1 MGLEG
6 NIWNGKSIDGDWIK
20 KHEVDEIDYDKEEK
34 DSKDS
39 FDYLFTEDELE
50 EMRLEIEKEDEQKR
64 STKMLEESEMND
76 DEMRTLWGAEELG
89 KSTINTPSTHKL
101 EESISSRGMEIYDE
115 KEFEQA
121 LEDFNKT
128 VNDGDPI
135 KEETNAEINRIM
147 QQMELDW

>member
-6 NIWNGKSIDGDWIK
+6 NIWNGKSLDGDWIR

-39 FDYLFTEDELE
+39 FDYLFTEEELE

-64 STKMLEESEMND
+64 WAKMLEESEMND
-76 DEMRTLWGAEELG
+76 DEMRALWGAEDLG
-89 KSTINTPSTHKL
+89 KSTINTPSTHKQ

-128 VNDGDPI
+128 VKDGDPI